1 MKKVLSLVLA
11 VLMVLSLSVVAMA
24 QTVEAPN
31 TTADPKLD
39 NDDRVELGIGD
50 DEVVSATVN
59 PDKPGATYYYTLF
72 VNDEMVTEKEVIE
85 HLSLTITETGKM
97 VKDYAIVKHNGVYK
111 IKVTTNEFKTVAKET
126 SKLTIT
132 MKRNKMLTV
141 LKANVTLTQAWAK
154 LHADHYDR
162 DVAGEA
168 YILVPEVCGIACG
181 ADGCKGD
188 GCEVEPGD
196 SYVAEYTD
204 DHNLGLVVELKAAD
218 KYFEIYADETPVWFS
233 GKNTHAVKGV
243 MELTTASGAKE
254 LWLANEDAEVIYT
267 VSFDGDFEFDYAA
280 TQHVSVDK
288 DMFVYAVEGGKY
300 DLGKFEWNK
309 ETECWETKTMAPI
322 DVLISDVELEGLN
335 AASAGKENPG
345 TGSVDFVNVAVALG
359 VVSLAAAGAVAL
371 KK

>member
-1 MKKVLSLVLA
+1 MKKVLSFVLA
-11 VLMVLSLSVVAMA
+11 LIMVLSLSAVAFA
-24 QTVEAPN
+24 ATVEEPN

-72 VNDEMVTEKEVIE
+72 VNDEMVTDKEVIE

-97 VKDYAIVKHNGVYK
+97 MKDYAIVKHNGVYK

-154 LHADHYDR
+154 LDASHYERVDN
-162 DVAGEA
+162 EA

-181 ADGCKGD
+181 ADGCEGD
-188 GCEVEPGD
+188 GCAVEPGD
-196 SYVAEYTD
+196 SYTNEYTD
-204 DHNLGLVVELKAAD
+204 DHNLGLVVELKAGD

-243 MELTTASGAKE
+243 MELNTAAGAKE
-254 LWLANEDAEVIYT
+254 LWIANEDAEVIET
-267 VSFDGDFEFDYAA
+267 VSFAGDFAFDYAA
-280 TQHVSVDK
+280 TQHVSVGK

-300 DLGKFEWNK
+300 DLGKFTWNA

-322 DVLISDVELEGLN
+322 SVLISDVELKGLN
-335 AASAGKENPG
+335 AEAGKANPG